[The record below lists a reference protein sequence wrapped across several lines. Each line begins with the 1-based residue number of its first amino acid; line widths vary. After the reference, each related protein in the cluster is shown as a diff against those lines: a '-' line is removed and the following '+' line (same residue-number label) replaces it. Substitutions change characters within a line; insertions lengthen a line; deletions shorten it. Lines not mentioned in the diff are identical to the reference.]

1 MSYIFSKYYYII
13 IHVINIHN
21 GYSSYFFLDNS
32 KDFPF
37 FRRCTIRAK
46 TSLYVQAVTR
56 FQRIFSLLLA
66 TAPLSPA
73 RCRARTWLTFCL
85 YYKITLRVV
94 FSPGLSWFY
103 SLYSFLLLPSVF
115 KNVIF
120 ISFLCYPSTYQFTYI
135 RHNIYQ
141 ASFTVHNLL
150 SLQFQLYINSNI
162 SWHVLYYVNYN
173 FYFSNYKRI
182 IFIYITKTMFLV
194 QHLLTCIHIS

>member
-37 FRRCTIRAK
+37 FRRCTIRTK
-46 TSLYVQAVTR
+46 TSLCVQAVTR

-73 RCRARTWLTFCL
+73 RCRARTWQTFCL

-94 FSPGLSWFY
+94 FFPR
-103 SLYSFLLLPSVF
+103 SVMVLF
-115 KNVIF
+115 
-120 ISFLCYPSTYQFTYI
+120 
-135 RHNIYQ
+135 
-141 ASFTVHNLL
+141 
-150 SLQFQLYINSNI
+150 SLQF
-162 SWHVLYYVNYN
+162 
-173 FYFSNYKRI
+173 FTFTFSIQKCHLHF
-182 IFIYITKTMFLV
+182 IFMLSQYLSVYLHT
-194 QHLLTCIHIS
+194 S